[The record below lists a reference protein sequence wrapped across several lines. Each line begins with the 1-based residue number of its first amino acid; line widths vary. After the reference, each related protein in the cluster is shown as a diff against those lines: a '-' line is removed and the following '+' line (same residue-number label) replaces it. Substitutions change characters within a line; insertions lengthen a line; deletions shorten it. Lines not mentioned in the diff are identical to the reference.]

1 MVEKEQNQRKAIL
14 ARSGPRDGGI
24 AVIVHG
30 VDLRPPWT
38 AATPGGLCLRSP
50 GRHDKRGLPEIVP
63 RVDIGSGLHEEPDHV

>member
-30 VDLRPPWT
+30 VDLRPPGQQIRQEGCAFALP
-38 AATPGGLCLRSP
+38 AAMISEVFP
-50 GRHDKRGLPEIVP
+50 K
-63 RVDIGSGLHEEPDHV
+63 